1 MKMLKKRINLF
12 FILNARIANKSIN
25 YNAFWPLMDG
35 SDGDPWK
42 SLETLPF
49 LLSKFFPANL
59 FFLVFWKTEQKKFW
73 REKNLLSKT

>member
-1 MKMLKKRINLF
+1 
-12 FILNARIANKSIN
+12 
-25 YNAFWPLMDG
+25 MDG